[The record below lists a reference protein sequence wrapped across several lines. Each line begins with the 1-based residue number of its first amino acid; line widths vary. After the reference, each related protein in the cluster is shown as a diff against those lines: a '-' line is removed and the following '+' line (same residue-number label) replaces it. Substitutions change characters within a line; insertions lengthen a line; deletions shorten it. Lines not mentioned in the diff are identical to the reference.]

1 MALLLLMPN
10 RDTSR
15 LIAHIRSKMPDIDL
29 RVWPET
35 GNESDIS
42 FVVTWNHPSG
52 ELGRFPCLKAI
63 SSFGAGVDHIL
74 RDPALPKNIPI
85 ARIIDEN
92 LIHDLTEYV
101 IAVILSDKRYLDD
114 YRAKQQDKSWS
125 PLPMF
130 REKSVGIMGL
140 GRIGGSIAA
149 AFARMD
155 FVVYGWDIAP
165 KKIADVHFFEGNEEL
180 SEFLRK
186 VDYLVCCLALT
197 PKTKDILNK
206 KLFGRLKRGAYIIN
220 VGRGDHLVEED
231 LLQAIDEGHL
241 SGACLD
247 VFRTEPL
254 PPDHP
259 FWSHPKI
266 TVTPHI
272 AALTD
277 PESAAEQ
284 IVNNYKRVKEGKE
297 PLNTIDI
304 EFGF

>member
-15 LIAHIRSKMPDIDL
+15 LIAHIRSKLPDIDL

-35 GNESDIS
+35 GNESEID
-42 FVVTWNHPSG
+42 FVVTWNHPPG
-52 ELGRFPCLKAI
+52 ELGRFPGLKAI

-85 ARIIDEN
+85 TRIIDEN

-101 IAVILSDKRYLDD
+101 IAVVLSDKRSLND
-114 YRAKQQDKSWS
+114 YRTKQQEKSWS
-125 PLPMF
+125 PLPVS
-130 REKSVGIMGL
+130 REKSVGVMGL
-140 GRIGGSIAA
+140 GRIGGRIAA
-149 AFARMD
+149 AFALMD
-155 FVVYGWDIAP
+155 FVVYGWDRAP
-165 KKIADVHFFEGNEEL
+165 KNIAYVHSFEGEERL
-180 SEFLRK
+180 SEFLAE
-186 VDYLVCCLALT
+186 VDYLVCCLPLT
-197 PKTKDILNK
+197 PKTNSILNR
-206 KLFGRLKRGAYIIN
+206 KLFDQLKRGAYVIN

-231 LLQAIDEGHL
+231 LLQAIDEGRL

-254 PPDHP
+254 PTDHP

-272 AALTD
+272 SALTE

-284 IVNNYKRVKEGKE
+284 IVNNYKRVKQGKE

-304 EFGF
+304 ELGF

>member
-10 RDTSR
+10 RDISR
-15 LIAHIRSKMPDIDL
+15 LIAHIRAMMPDIDL

-35 GNESDIS
+35 GNESDID
-42 FVVTWNHPSG
+42 FIVTWNHPPG

-101 IAVILSDKRYLDD
+101 IAVVLSDKRHLDD
-114 YRAKQQDKSWS
+114 YRAKQQEKSWS
-125 PLPMF
+125 PLPMD

-140 GRIGGSIAA
+140 GRIGGRIAA
-149 AFARMD
+149 TFARMD
-155 FVVYGWDIAP
+155 FVVYGWDRTTKEIP
-165 KKIADVHFFEGNEEL
+165 DVRFFEGEERL
-180 SEFLRK
+180 NEFLME
-186 VDYLVCCLALT
+186 VDYLVCCLPLT
-197 PKTKDILNK
+197 PQTKNILNR
-206 KLFGRLKRGAYIIN
+206 KLFDRLKRGAYIIN
-220 VGRGDHLVEED
+220 VGRGDHLAEED
-231 LLQAIDEGHL
+231 LLQAIEEDRL

-259 FWSHPKI
+259 FWRYPNI

-272 AALTD
+272 SALTD
-277 PESAAEQ
+277 PESATEQ
-284 IVNNYKRVKEGKE
+284 IVNNYKRLKEGKE
-297 PLNTIDI
+297 LLNTIDI
-304 EFGF
+304 ELGF